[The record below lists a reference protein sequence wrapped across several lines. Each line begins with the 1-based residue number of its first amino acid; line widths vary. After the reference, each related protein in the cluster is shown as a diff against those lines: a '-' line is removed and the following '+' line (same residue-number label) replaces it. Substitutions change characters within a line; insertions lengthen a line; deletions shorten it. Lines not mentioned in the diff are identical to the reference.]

1 MVEIGDWVQIKDT
14 AGGYLTE
21 VHDKPLQVTYVD
33 QTGSVDVAVTDDAG
47 CGYFYRD
54 EYDVVTRKGDRSL
67 TTKAAV
73 LESAIELITGDREAD
88 YGEARKNFTDIAALW
103 SVVLGVEVKAWQV
116 AACMDQLKLARAIK
130 TPTHRDSWV
139 DKAGYT
145 GLAAELAL
153 NEPTH
158 NEN

>member
-14 AGGYLTE
+14 AAGYLRDAHSE
-21 VHDKPLQVTYVD
+21 PLQVTYVSSV
-33 QTGSVDVAVTDDAG
+33 GSIRVDMLDYEG
-47 CGYFYRD
+47 CKYFYCY

-103 SVVLGVEVKAWQV
+103 SVVLGVEVRAWQV

-153 NEPTH
+153 NE
-158 NEN
+158 

>member
-1 MVEIGDWVQIKDT
+1 MVEVGDWVQIKDT
-14 AGGYLTE
+14 AMEYERDSHGE
-21 VHDKPLQVTYVD
+21 PLRVTYVS
-33 QTGSVDVAVTDDAG
+33 QTGNVEVAVPDSVG
-47 CGYFYRD
+47 CAYFYCS
-54 EYDVVTRKGDRSL
+54 EYDVVTRNEGRAL

-130 TPTHRDSWV
+130 APTHRDSWV

-153 NEPTH
+153 Q
-158 NEN
+158 